1 MNATFH
7 IPTCPSPRDR
17 GRRGGM
23 TLLEVLVACGILV
36 VGLASIASLLPA
48 AGSRLSQAALEDRTG
63 AAAANAYAE
72 IVNRGLIAA
81 ELFGSGTMKA
91 CVFGQTLPLACA
103 VAPASSFLVS
113 ATAVALSVL
122 QTRIDSTRGFQL
134 EDEVVYTAPTTA
146 DTPNNSF
153 VSGNVGPRAYRDGL
167 CWGAMLAPT
176 QYPAVAGGVAT
187 LSIAVFKKPGN
198 SKLLTLTGTP
208 APMFRYTT
216 GAANGIADEATRKQF
231 LAGCSSVLVLPT
243 VANTPPR
250 WVKITSSWTNP
261 GPGTPEVFTQRKS
274 FVVLDFA
281 ALGSGTANLIS
292 SGTMT
297 VIGFE
302 NLMRVDQYPV
312 SLD

>member
-36 VGLASIASLLPA
+36 VGLASIAAVLPA
-48 AGSRLSQAALEDRTG
+48 AGSRLAQASLEDRAG

-81 ELFGSGTMKA
+81 DLFGSGTTKA
-91 CVFGQTLPLACA
+91 CVFGQTFPTLATTA
-103 VAPASSFLVS
+103 TASNFIVS
-113 ATAVALSVL
+113 ATSTVL

-167 CWGAMLAPT
+167 CWGAMLAPA

-231 LAGCSSVLVLPT
+231 LAGCSSVLALPLPT
-243 VANTPPR
+243 AANTPPR

-261 GPGTPEVFTQRKS
+261 GPGVPENAAQRKS
-274 FVVLDFA
+274 FVVLDLA

-292 SGTMT
+292 SGSMT

>member
-81 ELFGSGTMKA
+81 DLFGSGTTKA
-91 CVFGQTLPLACA
+91 CVFGQTFPTLATTA
-103 VAPASSFLVS
+103 TASNFIVS
-113 ATAVALSVL
+113 ATSTVL

-216 GAANGIADEATRKQF
+216 GAALGIADEATRKQF

-274 FVVLDFA
+274 FIVLDLA

-292 SGTMT
+292 SGSMT

>member
-7 IPTCPSPRDR
+7 IPTCPSPRNR

-81 ELFGSGTMKA
+81 DLFGSGTTKA
-91 CVFGQTLPLACA
+91 CVFGQTLPTLATTA
-103 VAPASSFLVS
+103 TASNFIVS
-113 ATAVALSVL
+113 AASTVL

-167 CWGAMLAPT
+167 CWGAMLAPA

-243 VANTPPR
+243 AANTPPR

-292 SGTMT
+292 SGSMT